1 MAMDSKI
8 EIVAEIGANHHQK
21 YEYAKNLI
29 IAAKDCGADTVKV
42 QMFEPDKMVP
52 DSEADHFLAGEP
64 WNVPLY
70 KLYQMAA
77 MPLEWIPRLQAVA
90 KEVDIEL
97 FASIYYPEMVVL
109 AEQYGIPRYKIA
121 SFEINYIDLIKKVSA
136 TGKPVIIS
144 TGAAKFDDIKKA
156 VAICDNL
163 TLLKCVSSYPA
174 PIENMNLRT
183 IPAMKEEFGVPV
195 GLSDHTTGIV
205 APVVATSLGV
215 VMIEKH
221 LSLDCEGLDG
231 SFSVLPDRFRTMV
244 SVVRAAEK
252 SLGKVKYQE
261 DLKYRRALV
270 ALTDIAKG
278 QKLAGKV
285 YPYRTVP
292 EGKMETHKYAGRNY
306 LKGEMI

>member
-1 MAMDSKI
+1 MAMDSI

-29 IAAKDCGADTVKV
+29 IAAKDVGADAVKV
-42 QMFEPDKMVP
+42 QMFEPDKMAP
-52 DSEADHFLAGEP
+52 DSESDHFLAGEP
-64 WNVPLY
+64 WVGISLYGLY
-70 KLYQMAA
+70 KAAA

-90 KEVDIEL
+90 KENDIEL
-97 FASIYYPEMVVL
+97 FASIYYPEMVAL

-121 SFEINYIDLIKKVSA
+121 SFEINYLDLIKKVA
-136 TGKPVIIS
+136 ETGKPVIIS
-144 TGAAKFDDIKKA
+144 TGAAKYDDIKKA

-174 PIENMNLRT
+174 PIEDMNLRT
-183 IPAMKEEFGVPV
+183 IPAMRDEFGVPI
-195 GLSDHTTGIV
+195 GLSDHTTGII
-205 APVVATSLGV
+205 ASVVATTFGV
-215 VMIEKH
+215 TMIEKH
-221 LSLDCEGLDG
+221 LSLDCKGLDG
-231 SFSVLPDRFRTMV
+231 SFSILPDRFRTMV
-244 SVVRAAEK
+244 RVVRMAEK
-252 SLGKVKYQE
+252 SLGKVKYE
-261 DLKYRRALV
+261 GTLKYRRALV

-278 QKLAGKV
+278 QKLEGKI